1 MSVIVAS
8 NPWAP
13 APATSL
19 PRRFA
24 PRLVGNG
31 QRLEWVLRRNCS
43 LTPRQL
49 LGVYLSLCAAS
60 LLIAVPFWWHGAG
73 VVLVFA
79 GIEWLVVGLA
89 LWVYARHAADSES
102 ISLVGDRVLVEHR
115 CGARVE
121 RAEFRAAWL
130 RVEPAGGQGS
140 LVELSGEGRRV
151 RVGRYLRADL
161 RAALAQELRRALRW
175 PAGSAAGSR
184 GLNSGTGTLG
194 N

>member
-8 NPWAP
+8 NPWSP
-13 APATSL
+13 TPATSL
-19 PRRFA
+19 PWRLA
-24 PRLVGNG
+24 PRLAGDGHRV
-31 QRLEWVLRRNCS
+31 EWELRRNYS

-49 LGVYLSLCAAS
+49 LGVYLSLCTAS
-60 LLIAVPFWWHGAG
+60 LLVAVPFWWHGAG

-79 GIEWLVVGLA
+79 GIEWLVVGIA
-89 LWVYARHAADSES
+89 LWCYARHAADRES
-102 ISLVGDRVLVEHR
+102 ISLVGDRVHVEHR

-130 RVEPAGGQGS
+130 RIEPAGGQGA

-161 RAALAQELRRALRW
+161 RASLAQELRCALHR
-175 PAGSAAGSR
+175 PVVSAADPG
-184 GLNSGTGTLG
+184 GQYSGTGTLG